1 MISHEKKFIFA
12 EITKTGS
19 TSVCKALDMYVE
31 PFWFRPNKKHW
42 HLSKHKKQH
51 GDEIF
56 NSYFKFVFT
65 RNPWDKMVSQF
76 FYRKGHYI
84 RKFGFTGND
93 KEIFA
98 QFINKV
104 YSQFKKKGR
113 VRFTAMDPNQHTYI
127 LDENSNVMAD
137 FIGKYESLQTDFD
150 TICDKI
156 KIDRRLLPKR
166 NKSRKRKTQNYTEF
180 YDDDVKNKVG
190 EMFTKDIDL
199 LKYNF
204 NND

>member
-1 MISHEKKFIFA
+1 
-12 EITKTGS
+12 
-19 TSVCKALDMYVE
+19 
-31 PFWFRPNKKHW
+31 
-42 HLSKHKKQH
+42 
-51 GDEIF
+51 
-56 NSYFKFVFT
+56 
-65 RNPWDKMVSQF
+65 MVSQF
-76 FYRKGHYI
+76 FYRKGHYV
-84 RKFGFTGND
+84 RKFGFTGDD

-127 LDENSNVMAD
+127 LDENSMVMAD
-137 FIGKYESLQTDFD
+137 FIGKYENLQTDFD
-150 TICDKI
+150 TICDKL
-156 KIDRRLLPKR
+156 KVDRRVLPKR

-190 EMFTKDIDL
+190 EMFIKDIDL

-204 NND
+204 KND